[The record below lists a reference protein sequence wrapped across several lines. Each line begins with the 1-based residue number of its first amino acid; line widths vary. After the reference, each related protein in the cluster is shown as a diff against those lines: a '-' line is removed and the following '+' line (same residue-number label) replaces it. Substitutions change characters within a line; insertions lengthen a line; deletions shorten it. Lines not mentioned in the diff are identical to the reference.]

1 MAFEMATTTPDDLA
15 LDIAYR
21 SLGTTKTFEQVKNDP
36 ILRKAL
42 YSRALKH
49 MRHRARFDPKRLQA
63 NDNDD

>member
-1 MAFEMATTTPDDLA
+1 MTTPAPDDLA
-15 LDIAYR
+15 IDIAYR
-21 SLGTTKTFEQVKNDP
+21 SLDTHKTLEQVRSDP
-36 ILRKAL
+36 ALRKLL

>member
-1 MAFEMATTTPDDLA
+1 MAKHPPDDLA
-15 LDIAYR
+15 IDIAYR
-21 SLGTTKTFEQVKNDP
+21 SLDTTKTLEQVKTDP
-36 ILRKAL
+36 ALRRLL